1 MSQAPKTFTLVL
13 VLVALALTL
22 ALSVTGA
29 LTASLGRNVT
39 GENYGSLAAAAA
51 LAVDGLSSRKD
62 AQAQRT
68 LAALQTLGVHLES
81 GAPPDATAGRIPPA
95 LRNTRAVAGRLLGDP
110 SRVRV
115 MQEEDTQIWVRSAQ
129 DPQRWI
135 VLHAPSH
142 RKQVIDSSLLVTA
155 SAGLIALI
163 FAAWVARLLTRPLER
178 LSSHAG
184 ELLAGDSIAAQL
196 SGAPREVRN
205 LAEAIAG
212 AGERL
217 REASSERE
225 LMLAGISHDLRT
237 PLARLRIALELGDAD
252 DPQRR
257 EAMIADLQQL
267 DDALEQC
274 LAFVRDGR
282 DEALRDLDLATLIG
296 QLLALRAQPDHWHYE
311 GPASLHVELRPTLLR
326 RALGNLLDNAERYGA
341 APYRIALARDA
352 QCLRVCVEDRGPG
365 VRRELLPKLGKPFVR
380 GDAAR
385 GGNGGSGLG
394 LSIVARAAQLH
405 GGVLDLRNRE
415 GGGFIAEIQV
425 PLTSIPS

>member
-1 MSQAPKTFTLVL
+1 VSQAPKTFTLVL

-163 FAAWVARLLTRPLER
+163 FAA
-178 LSSHAG
+178 
-184 ELLAGDSIAAQL
+184 
-196 SGAPREVRN
+196 
-205 LAEAIAG
+205 
-212 AGERL
+212 
-217 REASSERE
+217 
-225 LMLAGISHDLRT
+225 
-237 PLARLRIALELGDAD
+237 
-252 DPQRR
+252 
-257 EAMIADLQQL
+257 
-267 DDALEQC
+267 
-274 LAFVRDGR
+274 
-282 DEALRDLDLATLIG
+282 
-296 QLLALRAQPDHWHYE
+296 
-311 GPASLHVELRPTLLR
+311 
-326 RALGNLLDNAERYGA
+326 
-341 APYRIALARDA
+341 
-352 QCLRVCVEDRGPG
+352 
-365 VRRELLPKLGKPFVR
+365 
-380 GDAAR
+380 
-385 GGNGGSGLG
+385 
-394 LSIVARAAQLH
+394 
-405 GGVLDLRNRE
+405 
-415 GGGFIAEIQV
+415 
-425 PLTSIPS
+425 